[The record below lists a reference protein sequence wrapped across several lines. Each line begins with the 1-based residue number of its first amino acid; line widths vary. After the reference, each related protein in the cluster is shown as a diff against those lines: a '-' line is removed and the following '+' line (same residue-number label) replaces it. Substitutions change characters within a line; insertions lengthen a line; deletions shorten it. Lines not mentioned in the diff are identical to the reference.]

1 MHTLKS
7 TVDYFNNNGSMT
19 FVAFL
24 DCSKAFDRV
33 SHYGIFSKLIQRKV
47 PLCILMC
54 LVFWYLN
61 MTCIVKWG
69 SGFSKSFPVPLGVKQ
84 GGVNSPDLFN
94 CYIND
99 LVNLLKSA
107 KVGCHLYKTFLA
119 IILFADDICLLAP
132 TRSALQRLVTLCT
145 NFFRELGLEFNSKKC
160 KVVVFHK
167 RHLDT
172 SIYQPIYINS
182 SKIDYV
188 DTTTYLGMKIVSN
201 RGFTFS
207 AEDDLMSF
215 YRAFNAILSTRGK
228 PSDEILMQLMYT
240 NCVSILTYGNGVKE
254 FSSRQMTDCNTAVNN
269 AIRRIFTF
277 HRWESTRSLREG
289 LGYKSLT
296 ELFAEAKANFL
307 SSLSHH
313 RNPIL
318 RTLSFITTVVE

>member
-1 MHTLKS
+1 
-7 TVDYFNNNGSMT
+7 MT
-19 FVAFL
+19 SSCDV
-24 DCSKAFDRV
+24 
-33 SHYGIFSKLIQRKV
+33 
-47 PLCILMC
+47 
-54 LVFWYLN
+54 
-61 MTCIVKWG
+61 
-69 SGFSKSFPVPLGVKQ
+69 
-84 GGVNSPDLFN
+84 
-94 CYIND
+94 
-99 LVNLLKSA
+99 
-107 KVGCHLYKTFLA
+107 
-119 IILFADDICLLAP
+119 
-132 TRSALQRLVTLCT
+132 
-145 NFFRELGLEFNSKKC
+145 FFRELGLEFNSKKC

-254 FSSRQMTDCNTAVNN
+254 FSSRHMTDCNTAVNN

-296 ELFAEAKANFL
+296 ELFAEAKAKFI

-318 RTLSFITTVVE
+318 RTLSSISAVVD